1 MDGWREGRDHSSRG
15 KGSGGGGGAMPFTRW
30 RKESLSVMMAR
41 GEKKG
46 EEEEEVLLRR
56 LLPLPAFFLS
66 PFPKWLSD
74 YCGSNSKGEREREAS
89 ALTHLHHHLL
99 VLLVVLL
106 QPGGGEE
113 SPGQRSPGIGGG
125 APGRAGGD
133 WARADGR
140 TELEGNACV
149 HEIEGT
155 LSLYPRQNFWLHL
168 LSLRAQGRVHSLHSL
183 LLPHFHFSLTEGREE
198 RLR

>member
-1 MDGWREGRDHSSRG
+1 
-15 KGSGGGGGAMPFTRW
+15 
-30 RKESLSVMMAR
+30 MMAR

-46 EEEEEVLLRR
+46 EEEEEVEVEVLLPPR

-66 PFPKWLSD
+66 PFPKWLLD

-89 ALTHLHHHLL
+89 ALTHHLHLL
-99 VLLVVLL
+99 HLLL

-125 APGRAGGD
+125 TPGRAGGD

-140 TELEGNACV
+140 ADGRAGGGQC
-149 HEIEGT
+149 
-155 LSLYPRQNFWLHL
+155 
-168 LSLRAQGRVHSLHSL
+168 LRARDRGNSLSIPDKTFGSTSFLCGRRGGCT
-183 LLPHFHFSLTEGREE
+183 HFTPCCCPTFISR
-198 RLR
+198 